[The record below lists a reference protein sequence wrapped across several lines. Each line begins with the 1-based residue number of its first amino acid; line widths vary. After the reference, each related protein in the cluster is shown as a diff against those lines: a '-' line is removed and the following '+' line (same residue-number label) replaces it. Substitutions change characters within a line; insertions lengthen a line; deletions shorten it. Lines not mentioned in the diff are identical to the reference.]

1 MIALLMRVGSEVVRL
16 RLTLLRYKK
25 VSKNKKS
32 KIIMGP
38 LRNYI
43 FTILNKLLNS
53 QLRFQKRSFRSIF
66 QKAAALTSKSVTFF
80 KSVISLGFLFTNL
93 GFVALNGH
101 FLLSKFSNICIN
113 HGPILL
119 EFDFTGSDLFF
130 KLCL

>member
-1 MIALLMRVGSEVVRL
+1 MYTVIWNEKQNKSKIENMIALLMRVGSEVARL

-53 QLRFQKRSFRSIF
+53 QLRFQKRSF
-66 QKAAALTSKSVTFF
+66 
-80 KSVISLGFLFTNL
+80 
-93 GFVALNGH
+93 
-101 FLLSKFSNICIN
+101 
-113 HGPILL
+113 
-119 EFDFTGSDLFF
+119 
-130 KLCL
+130 